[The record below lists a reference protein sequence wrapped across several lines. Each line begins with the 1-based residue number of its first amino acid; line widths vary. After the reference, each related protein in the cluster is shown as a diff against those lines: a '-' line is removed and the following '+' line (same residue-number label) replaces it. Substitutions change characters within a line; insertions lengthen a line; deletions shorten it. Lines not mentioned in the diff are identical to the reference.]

1 MMATQSPRTLALL
14 AAGFAVWA
22 LGFAVL
28 YAVLSL
34 GCALGWDRVGL
45 GPVSLQR
52 AILLALALAALL
64 AAVLVARRLAVLSP
78 DGSDAD
84 GPTAFVLTVSRYGA
98 LAAVPATAFTF
109 LGVTMLSTC
118 Q

>member
-1 MMATQSPRTLALL
+1 MASASPRLL
-14 AAGFAVWA
+14 VLLGAGFAVWA
-22 LGFAVL
+22 AGFAGL
-28 YAVLSL
+28 YGALSL

-52 AILLALALAALL
+52 AVLLALALAALL
-64 AAVLVARRLAVLSP
+64 ATALVARRLVVVPPAE
-78 DGSDAD
+78 SDAD
-84 GPTAFVLTVSRYGA
+84 GPGAFVLTVSRYGA

-118 Q
+118 S